1 MTDQA
6 AQATDLSALR
16 LEMDQVNREML
27 ELFERRMEIA
37 ERVADCKRATGR
49 SVNDPARER
58 AILAEVRQNAKPGMD
73 SYATVLFSLL
83 MEMSRGYQERL
94 LHPTSPLKDQIEGAL
109 ANTPQLFPPAAMV
122 ACQGVEGAYSQLACD
137 KMFKHPTISYFKSF
151 EGVFLANT
159 PQLFPPAAMV
169 ACQGV
174 EGAYSQLAC
183 DKMFKHPTIS
193 YFKSFEGVFQAI
205 EAGFCD
211 YGVLPLENSSAGTVN
226 AVYDLMMEHD
236 FHIVRTCRFK
246 VDHDVLA
253 LPGAT
258 LDGLTEIYSHEQAIG
273 QCSAFLEKLKGVK
286 VIPVTNTAEAARM
299 VAESGRT
306 DIAALSSRACAD
318 IYGLVALARQVN
330 DTDNNY
336 TRFACIGKGLQVFPG
351 ADRTSLMM
359 VACIGKGLQ
368 VFPGADRTSLMMVL
382 SHEPGSLY
390 KVLARLY
397 SLDINLT
404 KLESR
409 PIPGRDFEFMFYFD
423 LETPVYSPEFA
434 ALICELDDICES
446 FTYLGSYSEL
456 A

>member
-1 MTDQA
+1 MADETIQNG
-6 AQATDLSALR
+6 DLSALR
-16 LEMDQVNREML
+16 TEMDQINHDML
-27 ELFERRMEIA
+27 ALFERRMNLA
-37 ERVADCKRATGR
+37 AQFADRKRQIGKA
-49 SVNDPARER
+49 VNDPARER
-58 AILAEVRQNAKPGMD
+58 QIIATVRKEAAPGMD

-94 LHPTSPLKDQIEGAL
+94 LHPTSPLKEQVAAAL
-109 ANTPQLFPPAAMV
+109 EDTPKLFPPTAMV

-137 KMFKHPTISYFKSF
+137 KMFKHPAI
-151 EGVFLANT
+151 N
-159 PQLFPPAAMV
+159 
-169 ACQGV
+169 
-174 EGAYSQLAC
+174 
-183 DKMFKHPTIS
+183 

-205 EAGFCD
+205 EAGFCE

-226 AVYDLMMEHD
+226 TVYDLMMTHD

-246 VDHDVLA
+246 VDHDLLA

-258 LDGLTEIYSHEQAIG
+258 LGGITEIYSHEQAIG
-273 QCSAFLEKLKGVK
+273 QCSAFLEGLRGVK
-286 VIPVTNTAEAARM
+286 VTAVANTAEAARL

-306 DIAALSSRACAD
+306 DIAALSSRACAG
-318 IYGLVALARQVN
+318 IYGLVAVARQVN

-336 TRFACIGKGLQVFPG
+336 TRFACIAK
-351 ADRTSLMM
+351 D
-359 VACIGKGLQ
+359 LQ

-382 SHEPGSLY
+382 PHEPGSLY

-423 LETPVYSPEFA
+423 FETPVYSPEFA
-434 ALICELDDICES
+434 ALVCELDDICEEFS
-446 FTYLGSYSEL
+446 YLGSYSEI

>member
-1 MTDQA
+1 MTSEA
-6 AQATDLSALR
+6 ASQPTELAALR
-16 LEMDQVNREML
+16 AEMDQVNRDML
-27 ELFERRMEIA
+27 ELFERRMDVA
-37 ERVADCKRATGR
+37 ARVADYKRARGMAV
-49 SVNDPARER
+49 SDPARER
-58 AILAEVRQNAKPGMD
+58 AILAEVRREAKPGMD

-83 MEMSRGYQERL
+83 MEMSSGYQERL
-94 LHPTSPLKDQIEGAL
+94 LHPTSPLKQQIESAL
-109 ANTPQLFPPAAMV
+109 ANTPQLFPPTAMV

-137 KMFKHPTISYFKSF
+137 KIFKHPTISYFK
-151 EGVFLANT
+151 N
-159 PQLFPPAAMV
+159 
-169 ACQGV
+169 
-174 EGAYSQLAC
+174 
-183 DKMFKHPTIS
+183 
-193 YFKSFEGVFQAI
+193 FEGVFQAI

-211 YGVLPLENSSAGTVN
+211 YGVLPLENSSAGTVS
-226 AVYDLMMEHD
+226 AVYDLMMRHD
-236 FHIVRTCRFK
+236 FHIVRTCRLK

-258 LDGLTEIYSHEQAIG
+258 LAGITQIFSHEQAIA
-273 QCSAFLEKLKGVK
+273 QCSKFLEGLKGVT
-286 VIPVTNTAEAARM
+286 VTTVTNTAEAARM

-306 DIAALSSRACAD
+306 DVAALSSRSCAEV
-318 IYGLVALARQVN
+318 YGLVALAKQVN

-359 VACIGKGLQ
+359 VL
-368 VFPGADRTSLMMVL
+368 P
-382 SHEPGSLY
+382 HEPGSLY

-434 ALICELDDICES
+434 ALVCELDDICED
-446 FTYLGSYSEL
+446 FKYLGSYSEI